1 MQALSLNLIY
11 ESQNLITEEEWGKMK
26 PDYLK
31 ELKKLDKR
39 SRKEAKQVRKRLD
52 KLEKSIIT
60 SVNDKSKSEN
70 IIQSLNDFENSLFHL
85 FGTYRNV
92 MLDENSIVYQYHI
105 EKQQLIDMQEKHSE
119 NMENLLITYTNLHYV
134 VVENTNEQEWEKIRK
149 ELTLPL

>member
-85 FGTYRNV
+85 FGTYRKV

-105 EKQQLIDMQEKHSE
+105 EKQQLIDKQEKHSE

>member
-1 MQALSLNLIY
+1 M
-11 ESQNLITEEEWGKMK
+11 GKMK

-85 FGTYRNV
+85 FGTYRKV

-105 EKQQLIDMQEKHSE
+105 EKQQLIDKQEKHSE